1 MPRPRLVEHV
11 YLYMNNH
18 FAPKAVANTATPAAA
33 RLGGAEKPTVTHQ
46 SRAAGHRRGGVRGG
60 VVAASRPR
68 RSAKPCL
75 TGERLRGADL
85 SRRDRSVRDCD
96 GQTVAATP
104 PAAPER
110 GFSALPAA
118 FSVEPSN
125 ATRRSRG
132 GWRALRTGSRCLQAC
147 GPPAHRCSVRSLVLL
162 AIVRSRS
169 PGFQERRYQPNE
181 HPRPPVSVQCSVLG
195 P

>member
-1 MPRPRLVEHV
+1 
-11 YLYMNNH
+11 MNNH
-18 FAPKAVANTATPAAA
+18 FAPKAVANTATAGSSSAWRCGETYRDA
-33 RLGGAEKPTVTHQ
+33 L
-46 SRAAGHRRGGVRGG
+46 SRAAGRRRGGVRGS
-60 VVAASRPR
+60 VVAASRPS

-110 GFSALPAA
+110 EFSALPAA

-181 HPRPPVSVQCSVLG
+181 HPRPPVSVQCPVLR